1 MKENKLPYNKKPG
14 FKVPDNYFEGL
25 EDKMLELINEQQD
38 LDPSYKGVP
47 GFVVPDTYF
56 HTLEESVLNKIESIK
71 RRNKVIP
78 LYKRRKFYY
87 FTAAAAV
94 FLGIISTLMF
104 NPVTPEYSI
113 DSIELSTLENY
124 IDDGFLDLDY
134 NEISVFITEERYSF
148 GNIKTSDLSD
158 EAVFDYI
165 NENIEDPGYL
175 LE

>member
-1 MKENKLPYNKKPG
+1 MKENKLTYHKNPG

-25 EDKMLELINEQQD
+25 EDKMLELIKEQQD
-38 LDPSYKGVP
+38 LDPSYKGAP
-47 GFVVPDTYF
+47 GFVVPDAYF
-56 HTLEESVLNKIESIK
+56 HSLEEKVLNKIGSIERK
-71 RRNKVIP
+71 NKVIP
-78 LYKRRKFYY
+78 LYRKRKFYY
-87 FTAAAAV
+87 FAAAAAV

-134 NEISVFITEERYSF
+134 NEISPFITEEGYSF
-148 GNIKTSDLSD
+148 GNISTSELSD

-165 NENIEDPGYL
+165 NENIEEPGYL